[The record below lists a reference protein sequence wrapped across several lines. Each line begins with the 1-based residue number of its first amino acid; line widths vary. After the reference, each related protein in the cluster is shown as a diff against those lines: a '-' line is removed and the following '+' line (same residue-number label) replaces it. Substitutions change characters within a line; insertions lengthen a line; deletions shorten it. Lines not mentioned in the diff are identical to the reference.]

1 MLFFLLV
8 IFLLMNCTA
17 NKNSST
23 GPFTDNLQCQMYD
36 DLFFFF
42 KGGTNSGCVFGYL
55 SKAPFPKKL
64 LTFLELSMWK

>member
-42 KGGTNSGCVFGYL
+42 
-55 SKAPFPKKL
+55 
-64 LTFLELSMWK
+64 